1 MRAIVSVL
9 AFVIVLAAASSAGA
23 QSAKAEAEILFR
35 QGKDLMKQGKTA
47 EACDAFR
54 ESQKLDPTLSTLL
67 NEANCREKNGQ
78 LATAWGLFLEA
89 ERQSRGAT
97 DGEAKNLHQVAL
109 DRSNKLERRVSKLTV
124 SVPEESRLDRL
135 EIVRGETPLA
145 EASWNRALPVDGGT
159 YKIVARAPG
168 SRAWATEIE
177 IAPEGDTKTVD
188 VPKLA
193 TAAPAPGPVDRTPS
207 PQAMRRSRAP
217 ALAFAAGAAVLLG
230 GAVGAELWARSTYDR
245 AEAETDPAE
254 QDSLWRSANYK
265 RYVANGLAIAG
276 VGCAGIAVWL
286 YLRGGGESRATQT
299 ARAGSWTL
307 EPILARDGAG
317 LGFTVRYR

>member
-1 MRAIVSVL
+1 VRAIVTVL
-9 AFVIVLAAASSAGA
+9 ALVIVLATARSAGA

-54 ESQKLDPTLSTLL
+54 ESQKLDPTISTLL

-89 ERQSRGAT
+89 ERQTRGAT
-97 DGEAKNLHQVAL
+97 DGETKNYHQVAL
-109 DRSNKLERRVSKLTV
+109 ERSNKLERRVSKLTI
-124 SVPEESRLDRL
+124 SVPEESRIDRL

-145 EASWNRALPVDGGT
+145 EASWNRALPVDGGA

-168 SRAWATEIE
+168 ARAWSTEIE

-188 VPKLA
+188 IPKLA
-193 TAAPAPGPVDRTPS
+193 TAAPAPGPVDKAPTPRT
-207 PQAMRRSRAP
+207 ARRRGAAP
-217 ALAFAAGAAVLLG
+217 LVFAAGAAVLLG
-230 GAVGAELWARSTYDR
+230 GALGAELWARSTYDR
-245 AEAETDPAE
+245 AEAAPDPAE
-254 QDSLWRSANYK
+254 QDSLWRSANTK

-286 YLRGGGESRATQT
+286 YLRGGGESSSTQA
-299 ARAGSWTL
+299 ARAGSWRL
-307 EPILARDGAG
+307 EPILARGGAG
-317 LGFTVRYR
+317 LGLTVRYR